1 MKKKK
6 KTIIDPGKVIIGQYV
21 PDPPTSH
28 GKVIIGKYSD
38 ITYFQTNP
46 NIVLS

>member
-28 GKVIIGKYSD
+28 GKVIIGKYQ
-38 ITYFQTNP
+38 TFLLTNP